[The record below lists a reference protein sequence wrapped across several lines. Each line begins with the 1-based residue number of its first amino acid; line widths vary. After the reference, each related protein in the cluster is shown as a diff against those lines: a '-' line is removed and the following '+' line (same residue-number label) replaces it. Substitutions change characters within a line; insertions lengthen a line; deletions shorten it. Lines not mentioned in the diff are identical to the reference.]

1 MCEYSAKLKKSVAT
15 TLKLYSDSVSIF
27 WIIFI
32 VSKLYEEL
40 SSSTIFHSV
49 SDIFLYLIWKS
60 FVFLLFTLE
69 TLADMSHFTQL
80 PSSLGDPSWLHLE
93 TENELITGA
102 LLKTNRYDKM
112 KNMEDKKIC
121 PKCGREEKV
130 KNGFNRGKQRY
141 LCKNCGCNYTGTK
154 NGYSE
159 AVKQEAIKYYMEGM
173 GFRRIERLLH
183 VSHVSVIN
191 WVKKAAKKIRENECK
206 KETRS
211 DIIEL
216 DEMCISFKKT
226 SGYGQQ

>member
-1 MCEYSAKLKKSVAT
+1 MHFSKCFANKYGMLSGLKHFFFCLACWSK
-15 TLKLYSDSVSIF
+15 
-27 WIIFI
+27 I
-32 VSKLYEEL
+32 VFS
-40 SSSTIFHSV
+40 
-49 SDIFLYLIWKS
+49 
-60 FVFLLFTLE
+60 LLEQQVNF
-69 TLADMSHFTQL
+69 DFM
-80 PSSLGDPSWLHLE
+80 
-93 TENELITGA
+93 A

>member
-1 MCEYSAKLKKSVAT
+1 MDNNQSGTEIKKGGSNTLGIVALIISIIGVVGCWIPGLNIISMFLAFIAGIIAIISLISA
-15 TLKLYSDSVSIF
+15 
-27 WIIFI
+27 
-32 VSKLYEEL
+32 
-40 SSSTIFHSV
+40 
-49 SDIFLYLIWKS
+49 
-60 FVFLLFTLE
+60 
-69 TLADMSHFTQL
+69 
-80 PSSLGDPSWLHLE
+80 
-93 TENELITGA
+93 A

>member
-1 MCEYSAKLKKSVAT
+1 MENNNKNDETITISLKEYESLKKGYKF
-15 TLKLYSDSVSIF
+15 LKERCSELENQLK
-27 WIIFI
+27 WFI
-32 VSKLYEEL
+32 E
-40 SSSTIFHSV
+40 
-49 SDIFLYLIWKS
+49 
-60 FVFLLFTLE
+60 
-69 TLADMSHFTQL
+69 QL
-80 PSSLGDPSWLHLE
+80 K
-93 TENELITGA
+93 IKA

>member
-1 MCEYSAKLKKSVAT
+1 
-15 TLKLYSDSVSIF
+15 
-27 WIIFI
+27 
-32 VSKLYEEL
+32 
-40 SSSTIFHSV
+40 
-49 SDIFLYLIWKS
+49 
-60 FVFLLFTLE
+60 
-69 TLADMSHFTQL
+69 
-80 PSSLGDPSWLHLE
+80 
-93 TENELITGA
+93 
-102 LLKTNRYDKM
+102 M

-191 WVKKAAKKIRENECK
+191 WVKKAAKKICENECK

>member
-1 MCEYSAKLKKSVAT
+1 MSGSNTFGGTIKLEGEKEYRKAISQINSDLKVLASEIEKVTTEFSKNDKSAS
-15 TLKLYSDSVSIF
+15 S
-27 WIIFI
+27 
-32 VSKLYEEL
+32 L
-40 SSSTIFHSV
+40 SSKNKI
-49 SDIFLYLIWKS
+49 
-60 FVFLLFTLE
+60 
-69 TLADMSHFTQL
+69 LADQIDKQKEKISTL
-80 PSSLGDPSWLHLE
+80 
-93 TENELITGA
+93 A

>member
-1 MCEYSAKLKKSVAT
+1 MEIRN
-15 TLKLYSDSVSIF
+15 SIK
-27 WIIFI
+27 IILLN
-32 VSKLYEEL
+32 SK
-40 SSSTIFHSV
+40 
-49 SDIFLYLIWKS
+49 
-60 FVFLLFTLE
+60 
-69 TLADMSHFTQL
+69 
-80 PSSLGDPSWLHLE
+80 
-93 TENELITGA
+93 NELLLICTDDKSIKNSEGKYNGKFWQLVGGKIEEGESYLEAATRELFEETSLTESDVEFGNIVWYGNVDLKA

>member
-1 MCEYSAKLKKSVAT
+1 
-15 TLKLYSDSVSIF
+15 
-27 WIIFI
+27 
-32 VSKLYEEL
+32 
-40 SSSTIFHSV
+40 
-49 SDIFLYLIWKS
+49 
-60 FVFLLFTLE
+60 
-69 TLADMSHFTQL
+69 
-80 PSSLGDPSWLHLE
+80 
-93 TENELITGA
+93 
-102 LLKTNRYDKM
+102 M
-112 KNMEDKKIC
+112 KNMEDKKTC

-159 AVKQEAIKYYMEGM
+159 AVKQEAIKYYMERM

>member
-1 MCEYSAKLKKSVAT
+1 MGKMACY
-15 TLKLYSDSVSIF
+15 F
-27 WIIFI
+27 NFR
-32 VSKLYEEL
+32 
-40 SSSTIFHSV
+40 
-49 SDIFLYLIWKS
+49 
-60 FVFLLFTLE
+60 
-69 TLADMSHFTQL
+69 
-80 PSSLGDPSWLHLE
+80 
-93 TENELITGA
+93 A

-206 KETRS
+206 KETKA

-216 DEMCISFKKT
+216 DEMCISFKKR

>member
-1 MCEYSAKLKKSVAT
+1 MSVVVA
-15 TLKLYSDSVSIF
+15 I
-27 WIIFI
+27 
-32 VSKLYEEL
+32 
-40 SSSTIFHSV
+40 
-49 SDIFLYLIWKS
+49 
-60 FVFLLFTLE
+60 
-69 TLADMSHFTQL
+69 
-80 PSSLGDPSWLHLE
+80 
-93 TENELITGA
+93 GA

-191 WVKKAAKKIRENECK
+191 WVKKVAKKIRENECK